1 MSIVLLN
8 CLPQEEGF
16 IKYYMPGFVLPHGH
30 VSNPDTYSQSK
41 GYTYFH
47 T

>member
-16 IKYYMPGFVLPHGH
+16 IKYCLPGFVLAHRC
-30 VSNPDTYSQSK
+30 VSNPDTCSQSK
-41 GYTYFH
+41 EYVYFH